1 MKKTIIT
8 FAVLSITIS
17 SVFAQ
22 IPTERNNND
31 NLAFGNSRNR
41 NLDNDHYSEGR
52 NNRDWSYDSN
62 WNVIK
67 GSKGINSFQRQAKE
81 RIALGRSRGL
91 ITSYEASKLM
101 NYYEKIERKENL
113 FARNGRISRREAN
126 ELERDLINLDKM
138 ITRETV
144 DRNRTKNKRRF

>member
-22 IPTERNNND
+22 IPTVRNNNE
-31 NLAFGNSRNR
+31 NLAFGKSRNK
-41 NLDNDHYSEGR
+41 NFDDENFSQGR
-52 NNRDWSYDSN
+52 NTRDWSYDSN
-62 WNVIK
+62 WNIIK

-91 ITSYEASKLM
+91 ITSNEASRLIH
-101 NYYEKIERKENL
+101 YYEKIERKENL
-113 FARNGRISRREAN
+113 YARNGRISRREAK

-138 ITRETV
+138 ITRESI
-144 DRNRTKNKRRF
+144 DRNRVKNKRRF

>member
-1 MKKTIIT
+1 MKNTIIT

-17 SVFAQ
+17 SLYAQ
-22 IPTERNNND
+22 IPTARNNND
-31 NLAFGNSRNR
+31 NLAFGKSRNKIFDDE
-41 NLDNDHYSEGR
+41 NFSQGR

-91 ITSYEASKLM
+91 ITSNEASRLIH
-101 NYYEKIERKENL
+101 YYEKIERKENL
-113 FARNGRISRREAN
+113 YARNGRISRREAN

-138 ITRETV
+138 ITRETI
-144 DRNRTKNKRRF
+144 DRNRVKNKRRF